1 VTETITTALFYIF
14 AASAIGLAVALVLT
28 RRILRAAVWL
38 MGVLFCSAAFYV
50 LLNAEFLAGIQ
61 VLVYI
66 GGIVVLLV
74 FAIMLTSSFELL
86 DDHPSGFRRLIALL
100 AAGAFFIVTAT
111 ALLSTSFPVK
121 SYHGEAV
128 SDVTKIGK
136 SLLNYG
142 EGGYVLPFEVIS
154 VLLLAALIG
163 GIVVARKVVTKDSEV
178 KS

>member
-1 VTETITTALFYIF
+1 MTETITTALFYIF
-14 AASAIGLAVALVLT
+14 AASAVLLAFALVLT

-50 LLNAEFLAGIQ
+50 LLGAEFLAGIQ

-86 DDHPSGFRRLIALL
+86 DDHPSALRRILGILTAGGFFA
-100 AAGAFFIVTAT
+100 VTAL
-111 ALLSTSFPVK
+111 ALLSTKFPVK
-121 SYHGEAV
+121 AYHGEAI
-128 SDVTKIGK
+128 SDVEKIGK

-142 EGGYVLPFEVIS
+142 PGGYVLPFEVIS

-163 GIVVARKVVTKDSEV
+163 GIVVARKVLVKDPEA

>member
-1 VTETITTALFYIF
+1 
-14 AASAIGLAVALVLT
+14 
-28 RRILRAAVWL
+28 
-38 MGVLFCSAAFYV
+38 
-50 LLNAEFLAGIQ
+50 

-100 AAGAFFIVTAT
+100 AAGAFFIVTAA

-121 SYHGEAV
+121 PYHGEAI
-128 SDVTKIGK
+128 SDVRKIGM

-163 GIVVARKVVTKDSEV
+163 GIVVARKVVAKDSEV

>member
-100 AAGAFFIVTAT
+100 AAGAFFIVTAA

-121 SYHGEAV
+121 PYHGEAI
-128 SDVTKIGK
+128 SDVRKIGM

-163 GIVVARKVVTKDSEV
+163 GIVVARKVVAKDSEV